1 MPPLGRPGGRH
12 DVAPMLRS
20 LAAPRARYGPLRD
33 PRGACLPWG
42 GPAGVMM
49 DVWNNLLQGFIVAG
63 TPINLLWALV
73 GCTIGTAVGV
83 LPGIGPATAVAML
96 LPITLKVEATASMI
110 FFAGIYYG
118 AMYGGSTTSILLNT
132 PGEAGSMVT
141 ALEGN
146 KMAKNGRAGAALATA
161 AIGSFVAG
169 TIATVLVTLFAPLVA
184 LHAVK
189 LGPPEYFLLMLLAFC
204 TVSAVLG
211 QSTLRGLTAL
221 GIGLAMGLV
230 GIDQITAQARYTGGV
245 PELMDGLEVV
255 LVAVGLFAVAEA
267 LYAVLYQGRVVE
279 TQNKLSRVHMT
290 REEWRRSWP
299 AWLRATA
306 IGFPFGTI
314 PAGGS
319 EIPTFISYATEKKIS
334 KHRHEFGGIGAIEG
348 VAGPEAANNAAV
360 TATLIPLLTLG
371 IPTSNTTAILLGA
384 FQNYGI
390 QPGPQLFE
398 TNGALVWA
406 LIASLYIGNVMLLVL
421 NLPLVGLWVK
431 LLKIPK
437 PPLYAG
443 ILIFATVGVYG
454 MRQSAFDLLLL
465 YAIGLLGVV
474 LRRYGFPTAPVVV
487 GMILGPLAEAQM
499 RNALSIGEG
508 HWGVFV
514 QRPMSLFLLIVVL
527 AVLVLPRAVAWLK
540 RRRG

>member
-1 MPPLGRPGGRH
+1 MGG
-12 DVAPMLRS
+12 
-20 LAAPRARYGPLRD
+20 
-33 PRGACLPWG
+33 
-42 GPAGVMM
+42 M
-49 DVWNNLLQGFIVAG
+49 DIWSQLINGFMTAG
-63 TPINLLWALV
+63 TPVNLLWALV
-73 GCTIGTAVGV
+73 GCTLGTAVGV

-96 LPITLKVEATASMI
+96 LPITLKVDPTASMI

-146 KMAKNGRAGAALATA
+146 KMAKSGRAGAALATA

-169 TIATVLVTLFAPLVA
+169 TIATVMVTMFAPIVA
-184 LHAVK
+184 VYAVK
-189 LGPPEYFLLMLLAFC
+189 LGPPEYFMLMLLAFC

-221 GIGLAMGLV
+221 GVGLAMGLV
-230 GIDQITAQARYTGGV
+230 GIDQISGQARYTGGV
-245 PELMDGLEVV
+245 PEMMDGLEVV

-267 LYAVLYQGRVVE
+267 LYAVLYQGREVE
-279 TQNKLSRVHMT
+279 TQNTMSKVHMT
-290 REEWRRSWP
+290 RDEWRRSWP
-299 AWLRATA
+299 AWLRATF

-319 EIPTFISYATEKKIS
+319 EIPTFLSYATEKKLS
-334 KHRHEFGGIGAIEG
+334 RHREEFGTTGAIEG
-348 VAGPEAANNAAV
+348 VAGPEAANNAAI

-390 QPGPQLFE
+390 QPGPQLFD

-406 LIASLYIGNVMLLVL
+406 LIASLYIGNVMLLIL
-421 NLPLVGLWVK
+421 NLPMVGLWVK
-431 LLKIPK
+431 MLKLPK
-437 PPLYAG
+437 PQLYAG

-454 MRQSAFDLLLL
+454 MRQSAFDLVLL
-465 YAIGLLGVV
+465 YGIGVLGV
-474 LRRYGFPTAPVVV
+474 LMRRYDFPTAPVIV

-508 HWGVFV
+508 HWGIFL
-514 QRPMSLFLLIVVL
+514 QRPMSLALLVIVVL
-527 AVLVLPRAVAWLK
+527 VLVLPRLLQWLRPPHEPDAVT
-540 RRRG
+540 RV